1 MARGSPSPQRAQL
14 TLFLQNVG
22 LDCDHSSGG
31 PVQAFTIRQ
40 LKSNPST
47 VIRAAEAYAMALFQ
61 SGSISTAAAARIA
74 GLPLPHFLELLT
86 SLGIP
91 LSSSDPADTGSDLE
105 AARRWLG
112 LNAPA
117 VRA

>member
-1 MARGSPSPQRAQL
+1 M
-14 TLFLQNVG
+14 
-22 LDCDHSSGG
+22 
-31 PVQAFTIRQ
+31 QAFTIRQ

-61 SGSISTAAAARIA
+61 SGSISTAAARIA
-74 GLPLPHFLELLT
+74 GLPLPHFLELLS

-91 LSSSDPADTGSDLE
+91 LSSTDPADTSSDLE